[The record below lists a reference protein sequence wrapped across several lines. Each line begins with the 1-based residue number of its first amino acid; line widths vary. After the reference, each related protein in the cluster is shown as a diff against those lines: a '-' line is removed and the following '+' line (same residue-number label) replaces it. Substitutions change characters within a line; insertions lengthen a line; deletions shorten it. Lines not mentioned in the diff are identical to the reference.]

1 MSVKIGVSPIS
12 WTNDDMPDLG
22 RDTTVEHCLKE
33 GRQAGYR
40 GFELGGKW
48 PREVSVLEPLFSKYD
63 MEVVSSWFSGGL
75 LKDTL

>member
-22 RDTTVEHCLKE
+22 RDTTVEHCLQE
-33 GRQAGYR
+33 GSQAGYR

-63 MEVVSSWFSGGL
+63 MDVVSSWFCGGFA
-75 LKDTL
+75 

>member
-12 WTNDDMPDLG
+12 WTNDDLPELG
-22 RDTTVEHCLKE
+22 GDTTVEHCLQE

-48 PREVSVLEPLFSKYD
+48 PREVILCKFHRPLAS
-63 MEVVSSWFSGGL
+63 L
-75 LKDTL
+75 LSA